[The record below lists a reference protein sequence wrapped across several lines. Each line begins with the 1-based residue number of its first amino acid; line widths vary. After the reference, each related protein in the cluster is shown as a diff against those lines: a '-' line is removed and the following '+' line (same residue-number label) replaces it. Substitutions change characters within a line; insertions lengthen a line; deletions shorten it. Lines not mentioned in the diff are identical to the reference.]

1 MKVRPYIRIARP
13 DHWFKNGFMVLG
25 IVIVSFYEPEAFTW
39 AALPRLAV
47 AIVATCLVA
56 SSNYVLNEI
65 LDAPTDLKHP
75 EKRLRPIPAGEV
87 SLPLAWAEWIGLAA
101 IGLGLA
107 STLGTA
113 FLLSAAA
120 LWVMAL
126 VYNVPPVRAKEL
138 PYVDV
143 ITESIN
149 NPIRLL
155 LGWFALVDTMLP
167 PVSLLLSY
175 WGLGA
180 FLMAT
185 KRYAEL
191 RSIGDRRRAAAYRAS
206 FAHYTEER
214 LLVSLFFYAS
224 LCALFGGVF
233 LVRCKLELL
242 FAAPFVAGAMAAYLR
257 LGMEPD
263 SPTQKPELLY
273 RERGFFAYVVFC
285 GMLFFAAMFVEVP
298 ALYELFRVEP
308 PRTPA
313 LWRLG

>member
-1 MKVRPYIRIARP
+1 MRLRPYIQIARP

-25 IVIVSFYEPEAFTW
+25 IVIVGFYEPEALGW
-39 AALPRLAV
+39 EALPRLAV
-47 AIVATCLVA
+47 AVLATCLVA

-65 LDAPTDLKHP
+65 LDAPTDLAHP
-75 EKRLRPIPAGEV
+75 EKRHRPIPAGEV
-87 SLPLAWAEWIGLAA
+87 SLPIAWAEWLALA
-101 IGLGLA
+101 IVGLGLA
-107 STLGTA
+107 STLGKA
-113 FLLSAAA
+113 FLLSAVA

-126 VYNVPPVRAKEL
+126 IYNVPPVRAKEL

-155 LGWFALVDTMLP
+155 LGWFALIDTMLP
-167 PVSLLLSY
+167 PLSLLLSY

-191 RSIGDRRRAAAYRAS
+191 RSIGDRERAAAYRRS

-242 FAAPFVAGAMAAYLR
+242 FAAPFIAGAMAAYLR
-257 LGMEPD
+257 LGMAPD

-273 RERGFFAYVVFC
+273 RERAFFGYVVFC
-285 GMLFFAAMFVEVP
+285 GLLFLGLMLVEIP

-308 PRTPA
+308 PRAPA